1 MEIKVKIPKETKVE
15 IGQRIPLTKNFKYVR
30 EDLITFVIV
39 KKRTSDDEII
49 VEFENIDIKCGGI
62 MDRFNNVFHLKE
74 LSLIHG

>member
-15 IGQRIPLTKNFKYVR
+15 IGQRIPLTRDFKY
-30 EDLITFVIV
+30 ITTFVIV
-39 KKRTSDDEII
+39 KERTSDDEII

-62 MDRFNNVFHLKE
+62 MDRFNNIFHLKE